1 MNGLCNVLV
10 FKCDVNTANKAQRT
24 HGEGKPPTDRR
35 EVTDGSPINSAALS
49 LPPDMTTYY
58 CHTLEEALKR
68 AKVAGKRPGCFYGG
82 ITVKSGKKGFA
93 IYREGKV
100 VEQYSVIGNWKT
112 GRM

>member
-49 LPPDMTTYY
+49 LPPDMPNM
-58 CHTLEEALKR
+58 CHLVIWGTLPSQVLFQVPLSWATSIPICRQPL
-68 AKVAGKRPGCFYGG
+68 C
-82 ITVKSGKKGFA
+82 
-93 IYREGKV
+93 
-100 VEQYSVIGNWKT
+100 
-112 GRM
+112 